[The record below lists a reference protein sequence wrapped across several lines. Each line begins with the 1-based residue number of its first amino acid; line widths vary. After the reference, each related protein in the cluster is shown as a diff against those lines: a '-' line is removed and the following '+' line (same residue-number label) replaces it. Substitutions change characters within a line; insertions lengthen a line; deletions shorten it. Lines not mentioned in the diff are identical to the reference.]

1 MIFHQFLV
9 QGIDPLLRWGMK
21 CDTLF
26 GRHFAHFVDPLV
38 KVLQNALIALD
49 SFFFKKSNNFAKKFN
64 YLPAIQSIHSKYLT
78 KYENTYG

>member
-49 SFFFKKSNNFAKKFN
+49 SFFLRNQIISPKSLITCRQFKAFIPN
-64 YLPAIQSIHSKYLT
+64 I
-78 KYENTYG
+78 